1 MLCQG
6 MVFAQKPTARS
17 KRLVSLPGSAMGVVP
32 ETFTVTLVTRAL
44 CGHARNISEAFH
56 WIALKSRA
64 LGIPRVGSSH
74 LTCW

>member
-44 CGHARNISEAFH
+44 CGHARNISEAFS
-56 WIALKSRA
+56 LDCSEVQSPGDTKS
-64 LGIPRVGSSH
+64 
-74 LTCW
+74 W